1 MTPRRINP
9 PHYFLLAIIAMGA
22 LSVLPGPSVLADPWR
37 WLGVVPVVLGIA
49 LAVVASQQFARA
61 GTNIMPLSK
70 STALVTSG
78 AFAFTRNPMYVG
90 MILVLAG
97 IALMLA
103 SAWPWLVPPAFLALL
118 YLRFIRHEEVLME
131 ATFGDEYRAYC
142 AKVRRFI

>member
-22 LSVLPGPSVLADPWR
+22 LSVLPGAPVLAGPWR
-37 WLGVVPVVLGIA
+37 WLGAVPIVLGIA

-61 GTNIMPLSK
+61 GTNILPLSK
-70 STALVTSG
+70 STALVTTG

-90 MILVLAG
+90 MNLVLAG
-97 IALMLA
+97 IALMLN
-103 SAWPWLVPPAFLALL
+103 SVWPWLVLPAFLALL

-131 ATFGDEYRAYC
+131 ATFGEQYRAYR